1 MSIFK
6 HNVSIFSVA
15 GLALIPVLSLGLPAA
30 SHAATIDQL
39 TSQSPASSYSYAVDH
54 AQTLT
59 VSPQGLPQTISRD
72 MVTVTSAP
80 AVEAPTGRTAVS
92 GWNGTVDTSN
102 ILSIA
107 RSFIG
112 QVPYV
117 SGGSSPDT
125 GFDCSGFTQY
135 VYGLAGIS
143 LPHSSTSQGAMG
155 QEVPFSEAREGDLL
169 IWPGHAAIYAGGGM
183 IVDASVPGTMIS
195 EHPIWGSPRVVRI

>member
-15 GLALIPVLSLGLPAA
+15 GLALVPVLSLGLPAA

-39 TSQSPASSYSYAVDH
+39 TSHSSASSYSYAVEH

-59 VSPQGLPQTISRD
+59 VSPQSQPQTISRD
-72 MVTVTSAP
+72 IVTVTAA
-80 AVEAPTGRTAVS
+80 AVPEASTGRTLVS
-92 GWNGTVDTSN
+92 GWNGSTDTSN

-112 QVPYV
+112 QVPYI
-117 SGGSSPDT
+117 SGGSTPET

-135 VYGLAGIS
+135 VYGLAGVS
-143 LPHSSTSQGAMG
+143 LPHSSTSQGTMG
-155 QEVPFSEAREGDLL
+155 QEVPFSEARAGDLL
-169 IWPGHAAIYAGGGM
+169 IWDGHAAIYAGGGM

-195 EHPIWGSPRVVRI
+195 EHPIWGSPRVVRL